1 MKKIPFTKI
10 IMAVM
15 LTLNIG
21 VVAFVCWL
29 MLTTGDLSPAPYL
42 LVGEGGPLSVWLLGY
57 AWKEKAANKSKY
69 AMEYVD
75 KIAAE
80 HGPETAI
87 RIAEIV
93 LQD

>member
-1 MKKIPFTKI
+1 MKKITYTKFV
-10 IMAVM
+10 MAVM
-15 LTLNIG
+15 LLCNLALL
-21 VVAFVCWL
+21 VFLCVMMWR
-29 MLTTGDLSPAPYL
+29 TGDLSPAPYMA
-42 LVGEGGPLSVWLLGY
+42 VGESGAIGVWLAAY

-75 KIAAE
+75 KIAAQ